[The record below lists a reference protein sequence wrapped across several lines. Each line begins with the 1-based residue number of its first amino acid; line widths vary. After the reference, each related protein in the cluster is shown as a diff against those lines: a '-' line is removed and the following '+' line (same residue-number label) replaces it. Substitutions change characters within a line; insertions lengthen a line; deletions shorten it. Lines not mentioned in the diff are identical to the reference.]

1 MRQLSTP
8 PVGQSCHALLVWA
21 LFGMV
26 VVLTLINL
34 YQGWVIAHQMQELRR
49 LAELLFG
56 G

>member
-1 MRQLSTP
+1 MRVTSTP
-8 PVGQSCHALLVWA
+8 PAGHQSYTLLVWA

-34 YQGWVIAHQMQELRR
+34 YQGWVIAHQMNELRR
-49 LAELLFG
+49 LSEILFG

>member
-1 MRQLSTP
+1 MKLVSP
-8 PVGQSCHALLVWA
+8 PPLGHRCPALLVWA

-49 LAELLFG
+49 LSEILFG